1 MNPRITQERPRP
13 RDEDLLATIVSKLR
27 ETVIPD
33 FALLTLAMSLL
44 MIMAR
49 FARMAKALMTQ
60 LLGRNLIG
68 SLRNGHGSARPPQ
81 ALPSS
86 E

>member
-1 MNPRITQERPRP
+1 MG
-13 RDEDLLATIVSKLR
+13 DEDLLA
-27 ETVIPD
+27 VIISESRGSMVPD
-33 FALLTLAMSLL
+33 LALLTLAMSLL

-49 FARMAKALMTQ
+49 FARVAKALMSQ

-68 SLRNGHGSARPPQ
+68 SLRNGHASARPPQ